1 MRPARRRKETKDSD
15 DDGSSDEEVSIS
27 IDKKNKRTKPSKQKQ
42 KQKKK
47 QKSKQQKDK
56 KRGKREKSSD
66 DDEESDT
73 ESGSESSESS
83 ERSNSSEEGNESDD
97 SNSDEKEATSN
108 EDDDNDD
115 VDDDDNKHPK
125 KKKSKKKQ
133 SKRSRRRSKNNVK
146 SRKNEPPL
154 PVNGNMYFVIMI
166 VCQIVTIALL
176 FGAYWSAEGAGTYVF
191 MIALNCV
198 VVALEIMGYR
208 TVIYEKFKDFTT
220 LWKDRKQPA
229 ERKMNSII
237 TVTTTN
243 TALMFVMFL
252 VQGVAVITLFFSIP
266 SLVLQAD
273 VWSYVTSMT
282 KGGKV
287 IFSLL
292 LIFALCTFI
301 CVWKLTYALLYAVG
315 RGCILLEANNYDR
328 LIGES
333 FRIAF
338 TKAPKL
344 PTQPPAIKP
353 AIPNLNNVNINNK

>member
-42 KQKKK
+42 KQKTKSKK
-47 QKSKQQKDK
+47 QKNKK
-56 KRGKREKSSD
+56 KRGKSSD
-66 DDEESDT
+66 DEEESDT
-73 ESGSESSESS
+73 ESGSENSESS
-83 ERSNSSEEGNESDD
+83 ERSNSSEEEESDV

-108 EDDDNDD
+108 EDDG
-115 VDDDDNKHPK
+115 DDDDAEQPK

-154 PVNGNMYFVIMI
+154 PVNGNMYFVTMI

-273 VWSYVTSMT
+273 VWSYVTSMP

-338 TKAPKL
+338 TKTPKL
-344 PTQPPAIKP
+344 PPAIP
-353 AIPNLNNVNINNK
+353 PNLNNVNNNNNKQINK